1 VVVSDIPF
9 MPSLRIPVDCRV
21 QCRMECNFYDADPF
35 MICCQGGC
43 VKQSSCVYP
52 HPYPTGYEAI
62 QLAPNEAMDEKIVIR
77 DYAMM
82 TTSPITPCLECSLSC
97 GKNEKCCNGQ
107 CVSADL
113 VDDCYLGN

>member
-1 VVVSDIPF
+1 
-9 MPSLRIPVDCRV
+9 MPSLSSPVDCRV
-21 QCRMECNFYDADPF
+21 QCKMKCNFYDADPF
-35 MICCQGGC
+35 MICCKGVC

-52 HPYPTGYEAI
+52 HPYPTGYETI
-62 QLAPNEAMDEKIVIR
+62 QLAPNEAIDEKIVIR

-82 TTSPITPCLECSLSC
+82 TTSPITPCLGCSLSC